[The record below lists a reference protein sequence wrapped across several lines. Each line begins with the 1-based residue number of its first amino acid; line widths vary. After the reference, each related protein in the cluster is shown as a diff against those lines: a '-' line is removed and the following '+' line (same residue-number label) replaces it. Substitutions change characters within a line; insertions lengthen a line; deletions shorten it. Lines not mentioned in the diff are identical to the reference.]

1 MEGRSLSGYQQ
12 KRVWL
17 NDGSGKFVNVAQAVG
32 ASDTH
37 DGRSVALVDL
47 WNRGVLDVVVANQKG
62 PLLIYKNTTAADRA
76 WVDFELEGTASN
88 RSAIGAEVRLFWNGQ
103 EQVQQVSGGSGF
115 CAQNQRRLHFG
126 LGKDPRLTKAEI
138 RWPSGKSQTIEN
150 LVAGQRY
157 QIKEPA

>member
-17 NDGSGKFVNVAQAVG
+17 NDGSGRFVDVAQAIG
-32 ASDTH
+32 ATDSY

-62 PLLIYKNTTAADRA
+62 PLLIYKNTASPENK
-76 WVDFELEGTASN
+76 WIDFELEGTASN
-88 RSAIGAEVRLFWNGQ
+88 RSAIGAEVRLFWDGQ
-103 EQVQQVSGGSGF
+103 KQVQQVSGGSGF

-126 LGKDPRLTKAEI
+126 LGKNPSIEKAEI
-138 RWPSGKSQTIEN
+138 RWPSGKVQTIDAP
-150 LVAGQRY
+150 VAGQNY
-157 QIKEPA
+157 KIKEPA